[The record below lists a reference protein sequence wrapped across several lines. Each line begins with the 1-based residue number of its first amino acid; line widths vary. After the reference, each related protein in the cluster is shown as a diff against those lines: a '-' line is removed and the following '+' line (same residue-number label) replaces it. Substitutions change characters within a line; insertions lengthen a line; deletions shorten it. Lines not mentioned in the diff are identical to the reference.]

1 VDGSARGGYF
11 YLATSGA
18 LLLATS
24 GYFLL
29 ATPGDFLMAMDICAL
44 RGRPGESHWFPVRP
58 TRCHFGCSRL
68 PPNCQRET

>member
-18 LLLATS
+18 LLLATR

-29 ATPGDFLMAMDICAL
+29 TTRGDFFMAVDTHHAAEL
-44 RGRPGESHWFPVRP
+44 QLASKDNVGVENLKRSVRV
-58 TRCHFGCSRL
+58 SAE
-68 PPNCQRET
+68 RE

>member
-1 VDGSARGGYF
+1 VDGSVRGGYF

-29 ATPGDFLMAMDICAL
+29 AIRGHFLMAMDI
-44 RGRPGESHWFPVRP
+44 PHPDQMSVRECP
-58 TRCHFGCSRL
+58 LDS
-68 PPNCQRET
+68 P